1 MPDLELKDL
10 YEEMQRAFKALQER
24 MTRSEEEVKKF
35 GSPTGDTKAAIEK
48 IQDHLDELEKKMQEK
63 LDQIETKINR
73 PNGGGPGDRKGKDQQ
88 LSKEAFLKYCRKDVG
103 ALTADEVK
111 ALSTDSDPDGGYA
124 VPSPVRGAIIEKLIQ
139 ISPIRALAT
148 VETITQGNAWEAP
161 TEGATEFAGGWVA
174 ERGSR
179 PETTSAKLG
188 LEQIPVHEMYAN
200 PRATQTML
208 DDNGFAFEEWL
219 TRRVST
225 TLAKLEGT
233 AFVSGDGVGK
243 PEGILTKS
251 GISEVVSGAAAAIT
265 ADGLIDLAYAL
276 PELYANNATWI
287 MRRTSIR
294 DIRKLKD
301 SNNQYLWQPGLA
313 GTSPA
318 MILDRP
324 YIEAPDMPAIAA
336 NAYAI
341 AFGDFRNG
349 YKIID
354 RQQIRVLRDPYSAK
368 PYIEFYTTRR
378 TGGQVVLAEAFVKQ
392 KISA

>member
-10 YEEMQRAFKALQER
+10 HDEMQRAFKALQER
-24 MTRSEEEVKKF
+24 IARSEDEIKKF
-35 GSPTGDTKAAIEK
+35 GSPTGDTKASIEK
-48 IQDHLDELEKKMQEK
+48 IQNHLDEIEKKMQEK
-63 LDQIETKINR
+63 IDQIETKINR
-73 PNGGGPGDRKGKDQQ
+73 PPQGGSDDSKGEKGQPE
-88 LSKEAFLKYCRKDVG
+88 KAAFQKYCRKDIG
-103 ALTADEVK
+103 SLSPDEIK

-124 VPSPVRGAIIEKLIQ
+124 VPAPIRGDIIQKLIE
-139 ISPIRALAT
+139 ISPIRSLAT
-148 VETITQGNAWEAP
+148 VETIAQGNAWEAP

-179 PETTSAKLG
+179 SETTSAKLG
-188 LEQIPVHEMYAN
+188 MERIPVHEMYAN

-208 DDNGFAFEEWL
+208 DDAGFNFEEWL
-219 TRRVST
+219 TRKIST
-225 TLAKLEGT
+225 TLGKLEGT

-251 GISEVVSGAAAAIT
+251 GITEVVSGSASAIT
-265 ADGLIDLAYAL
+265 ADGLINLAYAL
-276 PELYANNATWI
+276 SDFYARNATWI

-301 SNNQYLWQPGLA
+301 VNNQYLWQPGLA

-318 MILDRP
+318 TILDRP

-336 NAYAI
+336 NAYPI
-341 AFGDFRNG
+341 VFGDFRNG

-392 KISA
+392 KVST